1 LSLLYEAAY
10 QGRRSPLP
18 ELPIQYADYA
28 QWQRERL
35 SGVKLAELLGYWRK
49 QLAGAPVVLELP
61 LDKVRPAV
69 QSFRGEVRTF
79 QLGVELTRRLRE
91 LSQRRGVTL
100 FMTLLAAFKVLLY
113 RYTGEEDLVVGTP
126 IAGRNRA
133 EIEGLIGFF
142 TNSLV
147 LRTKLSGSPNF
158 VELLQRVREV
168 TLGAYEHQDLPFEKL
183 VEELQPERSLS
194 HNPLFQVFFS
204 LQNNPTLATVGSD
217 KEAVE
222 KALREMPELNTG
234 SAKFDLA
241 LMMSEMG
248 EQLIGG
254 FEYNTDLFE
263 AVTIA
268 RMEGHYRRLLDAILA
283 DPERSITQ
291 LPLLSDNEEL
301 QLRQWNETNF
311 EYREVGACLHELFAA
326 QAQRTPKRIAVI
338 AGEQQWT

>member
-1 LSLLYEAAY
+1 
-10 QGRRSPLP
+10 
-18 ELPIQYADYA
+18 
-28 QWQRERL
+28 
-35 SGVKLAELLGYWRK
+35 
-49 QLAGAPVVLELP
+49 
-61 LDKVRPAV
+61 
-69 QSFRGEVRTF
+69 
-79 QLGVELTRRLRE
+79 
-91 LSQRRGVTL
+91 
-100 FMTLLAAFKVLLY
+100 MTMLAAWQVLLH
-113 RYTGEEDLVVGTP
+113 RYTNQHDVVVGTP
-126 IAGRNRA
+126 IAGRTRG
-133 EIEGLIGFF
+133 EVEGLIGFF
-142 TNSLV
+142 ANTLV
-147 LRTKLSGSPNF
+147 LRTAISGELTF
-158 VELLQRVREV
+158 RELLKRVREV
-168 TLGAYEHQDLPFEKL
+168 CLGAYSHQDLPFEKL

-311 EYREVGACLHELFAA
+311 EYREVGTCLHELFAA

-338 AGEQQWT
+338 AGEQQWTYAELDERSNQIARRLQQLGVGIEERVWICVQRSLEMTAGML